1 MQTNNLSAKEAME
14 RLKEGN
20 RRYLEASSNPGDI
33 SAIIRK
39 KTCDEGQSPYAIVIS
54 CADSR
59 AIPES
64 IFCAGIGEL
73 FVVRVAGNVIGKHQ
87 LGSIEYAAGHLG
99 AKLIVVLGHSH
110 CGAVGA
116 ALGSG
121 PSGYVKYI
129 TDEIRQ
135 AIGDEKDELRA
146 CCLNVERSVN
156 VIKDSLQFQEEDDIC
171 VCGALYHIDTGVVE
185 FWDSAF
191 LE

>member
-1 MQTNNLSAKEAME
+1 MQAHNISAKEAME

-20 RRYLEASSNPGDI
+20 HRYLSAASNPGDI
-33 SAIIRK
+33 SALIRK
-39 KTCDEGQSPYAIVIS
+39 KTCDDGQSPYAIIIS

-73 FVVRVAGNVIGKHQ
+73 FVIRVAGNVIGKHQ

-99 AKLIVVLGHSH
+99 VKLIVVLGHSH

-116 ALGSG
+116 ALDSE
-121 PSGYVKYI
+121 PSGFVKYI

-135 AIGDEKDELRA
+135 AIGDETDELRA

-156 VIKDSLQFQEEDDIC
+156 VIQDSLQFSEEDEIC
-171 VCGALYHIDTGVVE
+171 VYGALYHIDTGVVE
-185 FWDSAF
+185 FLDPAF

>member
-1 MQTNNLSAKEAME
+1 MQTQNLSAQEAME

-39 KTCDEGQSPYAIVIS
+39 KTCDEGQSPYAVIVS

-73 FVVRVAGNVIGKHQ
+73 FVIRVAGNVIGKHQ

-116 ALGSG
+116 ALGSE

-135 AIGDEKDELRA
+135 AIGDETDELRA
-146 CCLNVERSVN
+146 CCLNVKRSVN
-156 VIKDSLQFQEEDDIC
+156 VIQDRLQFSEEDKIC
-171 VCGALYHIDTGVVE
+171 VCGAIYHIDTGIVE
-185 FWDSAF
+185 FLDSAF